1 MLDNIGFDLWAK
13 YYDKSTEKSND
24 EYSYPF
30 AGYYEILKI
39 IYETVCEQKKRRLY
53 LRCRLWNW
61 YAN

>member
-30 AGYYEILKI
+30 VGYYEIS
-39 IYETVCEQKKRRLY
+39 ENN
-53 LRCRLWNW
+53 LRNSL
-61 YAN
+61 

>member
-39 IYETVCEQKKRRLY
+39 IYETVCEQKKT
-53 LRCRLWNW
+53 
-61 YAN
+61 AIS